1 MASDSSEPLHVNLPA
16 STQEFAQE
24 QAAAGGFAN
33 VSDYVASLVHNE
45 QRRKAE
51 AELEALLL
59 EGINSGPATPMT
71 REDWDAI
78 RNDIGQRLKTRQPG
92 G

>member
-1 MASDSSEPLHVNLPA
+1 MASESSEPLHVNLPA
-16 STQEFAQE
+16 STREFAQE

-45 QRRKAE
+45 QRHKAE

-78 RNDIGQRLKTRQPG
+78 RSEISQRLKAQQPG

>member
-1 MASDSSEPLHVNLPA
+1 MASESSEPLHVNLPA

-59 EGINSGPATPMT
+59 QGVNSDEWIEATPEYWESL
-71 REDWDAI
+71 RQEI
-78 RNDIGQRLKTRQPG
+78 QERLATKKP
-92 G
+92 